1 METIINGLKQIKNRV
16 DGGTITT
23 VNGTETLLSKQLE
36 ELLKEAINYTHSC
49 TELPSRDCVKKISN
63 EKFNEWRKSA
73 GIDYESHYLGFVSG
87 VNWMFFDYPT
97 K

>member
-1 METIINGLKQIKNRV
+1 MELTK
-16 DGGTITT
+16 
-23 VNGTETLLSKQLE
+23 KQLI
-36 ELLKEAINYTHSC
+36 ELVQFATGKIHSSFTWESEAEDTVDEYLKAINYTHSC

-87 VNWMFFDYPT
+87 VNWMFFDYLT